1 MNDTTNEER
10 LTKLLRQARRGVDYY
25 CNLTIPTTVTLLIE
39 AEGTEWIVKPV
50 VDHPLSGL
58 YGIYGRRERL
68 DDAVQDFRNNVRA
81 YVVSAINS
89 DQLICFGNE

>member
-10 LTKLLRQARRGVDYY
+10 LTKLLRQSHRGVDYY
-25 CNLTIPTTVTLLIE
+25 CNLTIPTAVTLLVR
-39 AEGTEWIVKPV
+39 AESTEWIVKPTA
-50 VDHPLSGL
+50 DHPLSGL

-81 YVVSAINS
+81 YVVSAINC
-89 DQLICFGNE
+89 DHLICFGNE